1 MSDNNSEN
9 SATAAPPQPVVVTF
23 REVEKV
29 LTGQEAIGNITEA
42 AHKDPEATP
51 MERAAVM
58 AAMGNVLNELRR
70 AEEKAGALVLT
81 TPHHGPATRLQSL
94 ITSGEAANL
103 KFAPLPSGGL
113 EAKFD
118 TDDWFGWA
126 SVAWEKLKHL
136 TPHDMV
142 RPKSKHAEPFPQQG
156 RVGVLG
162 DWGTGLYGAPKVAD
176 SIRHD
181 PQPFAMLLH
190 LGDTYYSGTAKEM
203 KERFLGMWPSRN
215 GAVNRAL
222 NSNHDMYSGG
232 DSYFGDV
239 LPAFGQ
245 EGSYFACQNK
255 NWTLVGLDVAYKDHD
270 IDDEQV
276 TWLKQII
283 AQAGDNKIILFS
295 HHQLYSH
302 FEKQGSKLWSHP
314 EFNAILRSGKI
325 FAWYWG
331 HEHRCSIF
339 EGRDKNFGILAR
351 CIGNSGM
358 PDSRD
363 PTRNLPQA
371 SEPVYNRAEWRRSRA
386 QNKEGNLLPD
396 VVVLEG
402 RNEYIKGEEDKFS
415 PHGYAVLN
423 FDGPSLTEQ
432 VLNPKGQVIYEKK
445 LV

>member
-1 MSDNNSEN
+1 MQNTESPGPVEE
-9 SATAAPPQPVVVTF
+9 ATQEPVVVTF

-29 LTGQEAIGNITEA
+29 LTGQEAVGNITEVA
-42 AHKDPEATP
+42 NRDTEATP
-51 MERAAVM
+51 IERATVM

-81 TPHHGPATRLQSL
+81 TPHHGPASRLQSL
-94 ITSGEAANL
+94 IASGEAANL
-103 KFAPLPSGGL
+103 KLTPLPSGGL

-126 SVAWEKLKHL
+126 TVAWEKLKHL
-136 TPHDMV
+136 KPHDMV
-142 RPKSKHAEPFPQQG
+142 RPKTAKAEPFPEEG
-156 RVGVLG
+156 RVAVLG
-162 DWGTGLYGAPKVAD
+162 DWGTGLYGAPVIAKSV
-176 SIRHD
+176 RKD
-181 PQPFAMLLH
+181 PDPFAMLLH
-190 LGDTYYSGTAKEM
+190 LGDTYYSGTAKET
-203 KERFLGMWPSRN
+203 KQRFLDLWPSRD
-215 GAVNRAL
+215 GAVSRAT

-232 DSYFGDV
+232 DAYFDDV
-239 LPAFGQ
+239 LPAFDQ
-245 EGSYFACQNK
+245 DGSYFACQNK

-270 IDDEQV
+270 IDDQQV
-276 TWLKQII
+276 EWLKQII
-283 AQAGDNKIILFS
+283 AKAGDNKIILFS

-314 EFNAILRSGKI
+314 EFNAVLRSGKI

-371 SEPVYNRAEWRRSRA
+371 GEPVYDRAEWRRSKA
-386 QNKEGNLLPD
+386 QSKEGNLLPD

-402 RNEYIKGEEDKFS
+402 PNEYIKDEEDKFS
-415 PHGYAVLN
+415 PHGYAVLD